1 MPLLTYTLLRLGF
14 MFAVG
19 VVLYLLGVRSWLLLA
34 LSILMG
40 AGLSYVLLARPRQSA
55 AEDLERR
62 TGGRPT
68 RLERAVDADAEDE
81 DAQLAG
87 LSTDVERA
95 PAAAHDARSPGAA
108 SPADDEPEGTTDD
121 APEDNTGD
129 EAGSP
134 DGAERAAEASTPSR
148 AGSADEHRDGE
159 GQPEHDA
166 DGQLQHPGAG
176 QHPDQVRA
184 PGTGQDPAAEQ
195 RRGQRQR

>member
-87 LSTDVERA
+87 A
-95 PAAAHDARSPGAA
+95 GA
-108 SPADDEPEGTTDD
+108 G
-121 APEDNTGD
+121 
-129 EAGSP
+129 
-134 DGAERAAEASTPSR
+134 TPSR
-148 AGSADEHRDGE
+148 AASADEHRHGQGE
-159 GQPEHDA
+159 SEHDA

-176 QHPDQVRA
+176 QDPDQVRA
-184 PGTGQDPAAEQ
+184 PGAGQDPAGEQ
-195 RRGQRQR
+195 HRG

>member
-62 TGGRPT
+62 AGGRPT

-87 LSTDVERA
+87 VSTDVERS
-95 PAAAHDARSPGAA
+95 PAAADDARGPGAGD
-108 SPADDEPEGTTDD
+108 PADDEHGSV
-121 APEDNTGD
+121 AGD
-129 EAGSP
+129 EPGPP
-134 DGAERAAEASTPSR
+134 DGAERDAEPGAWTDAPARAA
-148 AGSADEHRDGE
+148 SADEHRHGQ

-176 QHPDQVRA
+176 QDPDQVRA
-184 PGTGQDPAAEQ
+184 PGAGQDPSGEQ
-195 RRGQRQR
+195 HRG